1 MSGFKKSKGGNYNR
15 PNMAKDGSG
24 DDSRSRAELGA
35 DPSVDGTYRA
45 YFAGKI
51 GKVDKQRGPVS
62 QFSNNDDYNHNIIA
76 NNMHDSINN
85 GVVKEV
91 EVEVE
96 VEREREREL
105 ELIKVYSHQQSLDT
119 NTNDLH
125 TSISMSMSTSP
136 LTNPLR

>member
-62 QFSNNDDYNHNIIA
+62 QFSNNDDYNTKLNRYRLIISKLKSQIT
-76 NNMHDSINN
+76 MLDEVDS
-85 GVVKEV
+85 V
-91 EVEVE
+91 
-96 VEREREREL
+96 
-105 ELIKVYSHQQSLDT
+105 
-119 NTNDLH
+119 
-125 TSISMSMSTSP
+125 
-136 LTNPLR
+136 